1 MVFLNHAMQPH
12 IGNMGINLSRVQIGV
27 SQHILNY
34 AQIQSVPHQMRGKGV
49 AQAVRADVP
58 DACPVGIFFDN
69 HPRQLPGNAR
79 FF

>member
-58 DACPVGIFFDN
+58 DACP
-69 HPRQLPGNAR
+69 A
-79 FF
+79 